1 MNVKASLLIGAVVVA
16 AALDLAVALRGNPEP
31 IPAVVMERGRSEIAS
46 RKRPGDHVVFSPLFS
61 VKELQPLGDLRASP
75 DRPADRL
82 MRTRRVMVLDRTDE
96 PMFLPGSPA
105 EVIELEAP
113 LELRIYEPKD
123 DAAVTVFDLYDQ
135 LNERTMRVERDG
147 RITSR
152 CTARRSEGG
161 FSCPNEPEWLYA
173 ARRSL
178 RIGGSESPCIWAHP
192 TNGGAIIYT
201 LPPQATPPEGRM
213 LELVVSAGLD
223 DSAVQGTPG
232 GASVTTSVTQGG
244 MNKGTLVAP
253 NRIGW
258 VEKRLRIA
266 PEAPVDLRVTTPRD
280 GRRHHCINAKIVERP
295 E

>member
-1 MNVKASLLIGAVVVA
+1 MNVKASLLLSAVGLA
-16 AALDLAVALRGNPEP
+16 AALDLGVALRGDLEP
-31 IPAVVMERGRSEIAS
+31 VPGSAMERAKEEIEA

-61 VKELQPLGDLRASP
+61 VEELQPLGRLRARP
-75 DRPADRL
+75 DRPPDRL
-82 MRTRRVMVLDRTDE
+82 MRTRRVVVLDRADH
-96 PMFLPGSPA
+96 PMYLPGDPTDVVA
-105 EVIELEAP
+105 LDPP
-113 LELRIYEPKD
+113 LELRIYEPED

-135 LNERTMRVERDG
+135 LSERTMRVERKG

-152 CTARRSEGG
+152 CTARRAEGG
-161 FSCPNEPEWLYA
+161 FRCPGEPEWIYA

-178 RIGGSESPCIWAHP
+178 RIGGGEALCVWAHP
-192 TNGGAIIYT
+192 TTGGAVVYT
-201 LPPQATPPEGRM
+201 LPPQATPPAGRV

-232 GASVTTSVTQGG
+232 GASVTTAVTQSG
-244 MNKGTLVAP
+244 KRTAILVVP

-258 VEKRLRIA
+258 VEKKVRIE
-266 PEAPVDLRVTTPRD
+266 PEVPVELRVTTPRD